1 MRSNRFP
8 PRRSGLQV
16 VDSIKNIPNA
26 FTALAAD
33 TTVIVNLA
41 IARDAPLT
49 TGTADVKRGSKI
61 FRIWVEF
68 WISATALATEGVTTG
83 VDLYIF
89 KNPGNNLTAPT
100 PSTVGSSNEK
110 KFVFKT
116 WKGLIASRKE
126 GFPAYSWKGWIK
138 IPKIYQRMGTDDRID
153 IVSRT
158 TGVNGLLCLNA
169 VYKWFS

>member
-1 MRSNRFP
+1 MRNPYQQR
-8 PRRSGLQV
+8 RRSSLQV
-16 VDSIKNIPNA
+16 IDSIKNIPNA

-33 TTVIVNLA
+33 TTVTVGLA
-41 IARDAPLT
+41 IAKDTPVT
-49 TGTADVKRGSKI
+49 TGTTEVKRGSKI
-61 FRIWVEF
+61 FRIWLEF
-68 WISATALATEGVTTG
+68 WISATEVQATAITNG
-83 VDLYIF
+83 VDLYII
-89 KNPGNNLTAPT
+89 KNPGANLTVPT

-116 WKGLIASRKE
+116 WKGLTGTRTE

-153 IVSRT
+153 IVART
-158 TGVNGLLCLNA
+158 TAADGILCLNA

>member
-1 MRSNRFP
+1 MRRNYP

-16 VDSIKNIPNA
+16 VDSIKDIPNV

-33 TTVIVNLA
+33 TTVTIN
-41 IARDAPLT
+41 IAVAQDAPVT
-49 TGTADVKRGSKI
+49 TGVTDVKRGSKI

-68 WISATALATEGVTTG
+68 WIMSTVVSVPTITNG
-83 VDLYIF
+83 VDLYII
-89 KNPGNNLTAPT
+89 KNPGANLTVPT
-100 PSTVGSSNEK
+100 PSTVGTSNEK

-116 WKGLIASRKE
+116 WKGLIGTRTE

-153 IVSRT
+153 IIVRT
-158 TGVNGLLCLNA
+158 TGVNGLICLNS